1 MKLLLLRHAQS
12 QGNDAQ
18 RMQGQGDYPLS
29 AAGWQQLERL
39 AHHWRIADGWL
50 PSHVYSSP
58 LQRAV
63 ETGRGLLAAFPEAV
77 VEIRAA
83 DGLKEIDNGIFC
95 GLTWAEAE
103 QQFPELCQQLQ
114 SSPDWIPIPEG
125 ESLTAVRD
133 RAAQFIHQLIQQH
146 QDCDLIWVISH
157 GGLLP
162 HLIAALLG
170 CDRVWGIPIPP
181 TALFE
186 FWLDLSRWHAGNDRS
201 ANLNSSLWQIRRF
214 NDCQHLNPR

>member
-18 RMQGQGDYPLS
+18 RMQGQGEYPLS
-29 AAGWQQLERL
+29 ATGWQQVESL
-39 AHHWRIADGWL
+39 AEYLNTESWQ

-58 LQRAV
+58 LQRAM
-63 ETGRGLLAAFPEAV
+63 ETGRGLLAAFPNISL
-77 VEIRAA
+77 EIRRCPA
-83 DGLKEIDNGIFC
+83 LQEIDNGIFQ
-95 GLTWAEAE
+95 GLTWPEAC

-114 SSPDWIPIPEG
+114 SSLDWLPIPEA
-125 ESLTAVRD
+125 ESLVAIRD
-133 RAAQFIHQLIQQH
+133 RANQFIQQLLQQH
-146 QDCDLIWVISH
+146 QNCDRIWIISH

-162 HLIAALLG
+162 HLISALLG

-186 FWLDLSRWHAGNDRS
+186 FWLDRDRWDGNRCF
-201 ANLNSSLWQIRRF
+201 ANLNSSLWQIHRF
-214 NDCQHLNPR
+214 NDCPHLV